1 MENPPI
7 QNIWM
12 LSREYGDLA
21 GAGGVKDVVRQLAE
35 SLAGD
40 GSRRVSVVIPM
51 YGFVNPKDHNLTPLQ
66 DPLQSTQQLQF
77 QVDMDYGLK
86 ERREECRVWG
96 GSVGK
101 VFLYLIEAD
110 RFLEKKSVYTY
121 TEKDAVEQE
130 WKQSGMG
137 HYDYFAMNVL
147 LQKSSLELMVI
158 LGEKPDV
165 IHCHDGHTA
174 LVPALIHECQG
185 WRGYFRDTGC
195 LVTIH
200 NAGTGY
206 HQEVADLPFAHG
218 VTGLSWRSI
227 GNNRLDGKF
236 DPFLAA
242 GQFALLNTVSENYA
256 RELQETDEDL
266 RTDWLGH
273 TLLQRG
279 ITIEGITNGICPDF
293 FSPVRG
299 ETLGIPASYDPASS
313 DRELQGKRECKKH
326 LLQLLAMDSGTIGLE
341 TFGCLQG
348 DTMQPLFTFI
358 GRLSEQKGVD
368 HFLEAIERL
377 FTEHQQGQAV
387 ILGTGSAFLEAGILS
402 LAAKKGLQGR
412 ICFLRGYSPEIANLV
427 YAAGDF
433 FIIPSRYE
441 PCGLTDYIAQLFGAV
456 PVVHHVGGLVK
467 VRDGETGISY
477 SGGTVDALLEAL
489 QRALT
494 LYEKKAELRSMQ
506 RQAVELI
513 LEKYTWEVV
522 TKQYVELYKKAK
534 NQRTI
539 ERG

>member
-1 MENPPI
+1 MEKPPI
-7 QNIWM
+7 ENIWM

-21 GAGGVKDVVRQLAE
+21 GAGGIKDVVRQLAD

-40 GSRRVSVVIPM
+40 GLRKVSVVIPM
-51 YGFVNPKDHNLTPLQ
+51 YGFVDPKVHDLSPLA
-66 DPLQSTQQLQF
+66 DPLQSDRNLRF
-77 QVDMDYGLK
+77 QVDMNYGLE

-96 GSVGK
+96 GKVGK
-101 VFLYLIEAD
+101 VFLYLIEAE
-110 RFLEKKSVYTY
+110 RFLEKTNIYTY
-121 TEKDAVEQE
+121 TEKDAAGQE
-130 WKQSGMG
+130 GIKSGTG

-200 NAGTGY
+200 NAGVGY

-218 VTGLSWRSI
+218 VTGLPLRSI
-227 GNNRLDGKF
+227 GSNRLDGKF

-242 GQFALLNTVSENYA
+242 GQYALLNTVSANYA

-279 ITIEGITNGICPDF
+279 VAIEGITNGICPDL
-293 FSPVRG
+293 FSPING
-299 ETLGIPASYDPASS
+299 ESLGISASYDPASP
-313 DRELQGKRECKKH
+313 DRELLGKRACKKH
-326 LLQLLAMDSGTIGLE
+326 LLQLLSLDSGTVGIE
-341 TFGCLQG
+341 TFGYLQG
-348 DTMQPLFTFI
+348 DVTQPLFTFI

-377 FTEHQQGQAV
+377 FTEHKYGQAV
-387 ILGTGSAFLEAGILS
+387 ILGAGSAFLEAGILS
-402 LAAKKGLQGR
+402 LVEKEGMQGR
-412 ICFLRGYSPEIANLV
+412 ICFLRGYSPEVANMV

-467 VRDGETGISY
+467 VRDGKTGLSY
-477 SGGTVDALLEAL
+477 SGGSAGALLSAL
-489 QRALT
+489 QRALN
-494 LYEKKAELRSMQ
+494 LYENKEELRTMQ

-513 LEKYTWEVV
+513 REKYTWNVV
-522 TKQYVELYKKAK
+522 LKKYVELYTKAK